1 MRGITPFLWFDGEL
15 EEAIDFYTSVF
26 PNGKVHGVVRSPDG
40 EAFVAEF
47 ELAGQR
53 FTALNGGPHFQ
64 FNEAVSFVVECD
76 DQEEV
81 DRYWAALTSGDGEP
95 IQCGWLRDRF
105 GLVWQVVP
113 IEVYRMLSEGNPEQR
128 QRVTDAI
135 QPMVKLDLAT
145 LRAAYEG

>member
-26 PNGKVHGVVRSPDG
+26 PNGKVHDVVRAPDG
-40 EAFVAEF
+40 SAFVAEF

-53 FTALNGGPHFQ
+53 FTGLNGGPQFQ

-81 DRYWAALTSGDGEP
+81 DRYWAALTSGDGEEV
-95 IQCGWLRDRF
+95 QCGWLRDRF
-105 GLVWQVVP
+105 GLSWQVVP
-113 IEVYRMLSEGNPEQR
+113 GEVYRMLSEGSLEQR
-128 QRVTDAI
+128 QRVTAAI
-135 QPMVKLDLAT
+135 EPMVKLDLAT